1 MRRVLTN
8 LGLMVL
14 RVCATLTLL
23 EIGIRIVKPQDP
35 EFWDSRSIRRIQST
49 VPHYIENI
57 PHGHTNFIG
66 VPVAINSNGL
76 RGNEI
81 SIPKPPNR
89 SRIVVVGDSV
99 TFGYGIPLEN
109 TYARVLERLLNEN
122 AVGKTKYEVLNAG
135 TLGGSLSDYNH
146 FLVDKAETLQPDM
159 ILVGLNL
166 NDILV
171 YSESGAISEAGAEWH
186 AHSVRWTRRPNRFLL
201 RHSQLYMFC
210 YARLK
215 SAMYSA
221 GIIDVNKA
229 RGLNFVTLTPP
240 STYQKDAWESSLR
253 MLTKII
259 VFCRDRGYKIGVVV
273 FPMQMQLSPH
283 ELQFYRNKYHL
294 HLGAEALSG
303 EPQQKLRKF
312 ATDMDIAMVDLLPVY
327 RAANPEELY
336 LRNALIRAD
345 PNHPSVKGNQIAANE
360 IFRVIKPLLFDSES
374 SVTMYGTR
382 NSDPGP
388 R

>member
-1 MRRVLTN
+1 
-8 LGLMVL
+8 MVL
-14 RVCATLTLL
+14 SVCATLTLL

-35 EFWDSRSIRRIQST
+35 EFWDSGSFRRIQST

-57 PHGHTNFIG
+57 PHGHSNFIG

-76 RGNEI
+76 RGEEI

-89 SRIVVVGDSV
+89 ARILVVGDSV
-99 TFGYGIPLEN
+99 TFGYGIPLES
-109 TYARVLERLLNEN
+109 TYAKVLERLLNEN
-122 AVGKTKYEVLNAG
+122 AAGKTKYEVLNGG
-135 TLGGSLSDYNH
+135 TLGGSLSDYDH

-186 AHSVRWTRRPNRFLL
+186 GHSVRWTRRLSRFLL

-210 YARLK
+210 YAKLK
-215 SAMYSA
+215 SAMYST
-221 GIIDVNKA
+221 GIIDINKA
-229 RGLNFVTLTPP
+229 RGLNFVTLMPP
-240 STYQKDAWESSLR
+240 STYQKEAWESSLR

-259 VFCRDRGYKIGVVV
+259 AFCRERGYKIGVAV
-273 FPMQMQLSPH
+273 FPMQMQLSPR
-283 ELQFYRNKYHL
+283 ELQFYRDKYHL
-294 HLGAEALSG
+294 HLGAAALSG
-303 EPQQKLRKF
+303 EPQQRLRKF

-327 RAANPEELY
+327 RASNPEELY

-345 PNHPSVKGNQIAANE
+345 PNHPSVKGNQIAADE
-360 IFRVIKPLLFDSES
+360 IFLVLKPLLFDSES
-374 SVTMYGTR
+374 GITKDRRKNNFTDWVR
-382 NSDPGP
+382 
-388 R
+388 